1 MPALSKRKASAKK
14 QPSITQHVLPLLKK
28 PMEHIGKQIDVPG
41 SYWEGRMSTDE
52 RSTSP
57 VRLHPGVQDSSCL
70 AHARL
75 PLARMLSSRLPLV
88 RSLSSRLARWLAA
101 LAH

>member
-41 SYWEGRMSTDE
+41 SYWEGR
-52 RSTSP
+52 
-57 VRLHPGVQDSSCL
+57 
-70 AHARL
+70 ARL